1 MKLEFAVGKIIYATF
16 HDGKAKKVT
25 QAEWCSDYMQNVQQY
40 GSMFMTNNQFLA
52 DALVA
57 NVPKKEEE

>member
-1 MKLEFAVGKIIYATF
+1 MEFDVGKIIYATF

-25 QAEWCSDYMQNVQQY
+25 QAEWCADYMQNIQQH
-40 GSMFMTNNQFLA
+40 GAVFMANNQFLA

-57 NVPKKEEE
+57 NAPAKE